1 MKRKDKEILYF
12 EERLKGRFTFM
23 NKKEIEKNTEKKA
36 LEKFNSI
43 TQKTKVENQ
52 NQTHNSRQEGISKQ
66 NNFK

>member
-1 MKRKDKEILYF
+1 
-12 EERLKGRFTFM
+12 M

-52 NQTHNSRQEGISKQ
+52 NQKHNARQEGVSKQ